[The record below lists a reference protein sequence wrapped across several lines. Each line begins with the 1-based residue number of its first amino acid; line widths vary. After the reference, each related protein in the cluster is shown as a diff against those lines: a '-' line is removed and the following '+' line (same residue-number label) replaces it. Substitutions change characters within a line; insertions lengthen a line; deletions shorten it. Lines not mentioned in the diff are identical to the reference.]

1 MPKRALPATAIPT
14 LVAERLTTW
23 GKCVRHQRVSQQI
36 TGRDLCERLGI
47 SHPTLQ
53 RIERG
58 EASVNAGLYL
68 AALHVL
74 GVLPYAAP
82 ELDPSLWQSRSPAPR
97 ARPGASDD
105 EYF

>member
-1 MPKRALPATAIPT
+1 MPKRALPAAVIPT
-14 LVAERLTTW
+14 LVAERLKTW

-36 TGRDLCERLGI
+36 TARDLCGRLGI

-58 EASVNAGLYL
+58 EATVNAGLYL

-74 GVLPYAAP
+74 GVLAFAAP
-82 ELDPSLWQSRSPAPR
+82 ELDPVLWQTRSPAPR
-97 ARPGASDD
+97 ARPESSDD